1 MLGDALSE
9 LFYSLHKFPQGA
21 YPKTSLCDNLFWP
34 AELGSIYYISQPF
47 PRSCKRRGPCAVT
60 DD

>member
-1 MLGDALSE
+1 MVGDALSE
-9 LFYSLHKFPQGA
+9 LFYPLLKFPQGV

-34 AELGSIYYISQPF
+34 AELGSIYYISRPF
-47 PRSCKRRGPCAVT
+47 LQSSRRRGPSAVA